1 MKRKKSPIISGRMS
15 RKRFLRSAVFGAG
28 VLLSGFID
36 SKAFADVLEKKP
48 KAKSMIQLWMWG
60 GPSHIDTFDP
70 KPAAGKDYT
79 GGLSR
84 TIDTNVPGIKINGTL
99 PLLAQ
104 QADKYAILR
113 GMTHNN
119 NGHETAAYMVQ
130 TGRKPGEG
138 LVYPGIGAVVS
149 YFKGKPPLYK
159 SPLPPYIT
167 LTTPQGRFS
176 ECGFMGGKYKPFS
189 TGGDP
194 NREPFAVEG
203 IVSETVNDDRQ
214 KSRKDFLK
222 EIDSFARSM
231 MNDPLVKVLDA
242 GQQEAYSVILGEAR
256 KAFLLNVE
264 SKETRDLYG
273 RNTFGQSCLLARK
286 LVQQGVPYIT
296 INYRGWDTHKKHF
309 ETMNQKL
316 PELDRGM
323 AALISELASFG
334 LLDSTIVWWSGE
346 FGRSPKVAWEDPW
359 YGGRHHYGKAFS
371 AVVAGGGF
379 KGGTV
384 VGRTDDTGENV
395 AERPIYPWDLIASFY
410 ELLGIEKDAKIPNVS
425 GPAVYA
431 NPFTAGAINS
441 KETGGILSEI
451 MPS

>member
-149 YFKGKPPLYK
+149 YFKGQPPLYK

>member
-1 MKRKKSPIISGRMS
+1 MKRKESPIIGRRIS
-15 RKRFLRSAVFGAG
+15 RKRFLRTAVFGAG

-36 SKAFADVLEKKP
+36 SKAFADIIEKKP
-48 KAKSMIQLWMWG
+48 RAKSMIQLWMWG
-60 GPSHIDTFDP
+60 GPSHLDTFDP

-84 TIDTNVPGIKINGTL
+84 AIDTNVPGIKINGAL
-99 PLLAQ
+99 PLLAK
-104 QADKYAILR
+104 QADKYSILR

-149 YFKGKPPLYK
+149 YFKGQPPVYK

-176 ECGFMGGKYKPFS
+176 ECGFMGNKYKPFS

-231 MNDPLVKVLDA
+231 MSDPLVKVLDA
-242 GQQEAYSVILGEAR
+242 GQQEAYSVILGETR
-256 KAFLLNVE
+256 KAFLLSVE

-425 GPAVYA
+425 GPSVYA
-431 NPFTAGAINS
+431 NPFTAGVINS

>member
-1 MKRKKSPIISGRMS
+1 MS

-149 YFKGKPPLYK
+149 YFKGQPPLYK